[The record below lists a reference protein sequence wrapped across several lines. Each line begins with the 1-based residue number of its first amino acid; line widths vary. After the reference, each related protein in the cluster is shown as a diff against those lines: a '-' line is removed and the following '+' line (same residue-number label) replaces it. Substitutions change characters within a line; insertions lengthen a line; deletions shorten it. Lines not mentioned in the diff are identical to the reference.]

1 MFKPFVAQ
9 VGRSFATEF
18 SSCANVT
25 FRCPPVC
32 VDTRCPEKR
41 LQLLKEEK
49 SFGESL
55 CYSQLL
61 SIEGALEDAREMGW
75 GGLDD
80 ELASVK
86 DGPMGV

>member
-1 MFKPFVAQ
+1 MELSKII
-9 VGRSFATEF
+9 RSALTP
-18 SSCANVT
+18 CALNKV
-25 FRCPPVC
+25 
-32 VDTRCPEKR
+32 

-61 SIEGALEDAREMGW
+61 CIEGALDDACKMGW
-75 GGLDD
+75 GGFDH

>member
-1 MFKPFVAQ
+1 MELSDAL
-9 VGRSFATEF
+9 RSASTPG
-18 SSCANVT
+18 VLK
-25 FRCPPVC
+25 
-32 VDTRCPEKR
+32 KR

>member
-1 MFKPFVAQ
+1 MELSDVL
-9 VGRSFATEF
+9 RSASTPG
-18 SSCANVT
+18 ALK
-25 FRCPPVC
+25 R
-32 VDTRCPEKR
+32 R

-61 SIEGALEDAREMGW
+61 SIQGALEDAREMGW
-75 GGLDD
+75 GGLGD